1 MLEEEAL
8 DLTHYISHT
17 GQVSLFGCVIEVD
30 LVNEKNPKSNVYREC
45 RGNARGGGTANR
57 KTGPGCGALNFWGL
71 LQNPT
76 LPKVVQRSV
85 PSFILRNW
93 KPRFLSFEAMG

>member
-30 LVNEKNPKSNVYREC
+30 LLNEKNPKSNVHREC

-57 KTGPGCGALNFWGL
+57 KTGPR
-71 LQNPT
+71 
-76 LPKVVQRSV
+76 VQ
-85 PSFILRNW
+85 
-93 KPRFLSFEAMG
+93 G

>member
-30 LVNEKNPKSNVYREC
+30 LLNEKNPKSNVHREC

-57 KTGPGCGALNFWGL
+57 KTGPRGV
-71 LQNPT
+71 Q
-76 LPKVVQRSV
+76 KVSH
-85 PSFILRNW
+85 
-93 KPRFLSFEAMG
+93 PRTYL